1 MTKKYS
7 NATIEGKISI
17 ITPCYNGENYLHRF
31 LDSLLIQEYKNV
43 ELIFVNDGSTDKTE
57 EIFLLYK
64 EKFEQKGWNVIY
76 IKQANQGQA
85 AALNAGLKIFS
96 GEYLMWPDSDDILYP
111 EHLTKKVEL
120 MKNNPQAGIGFCWL
134 DQVTEENLTKVEKIL
149 KREHNNL
156 QDDFAG
162 DLILNRNILWPP
174 IGAIIRSSA
183 FFDVNPHR
191 EIYAGKAGQN
201 FQMFFP
207 VGAKYSVCY
216 LDESLGQY
224 LIRETSH
231 SRSQNDYQQRQFD
244 HEDTWVHTI
253 MRSPL
258 SDEQKTKAII
268 RSVNH
273 YEQLKMK
280 KMQIKQKIKP
290 RKVKI
295 FGFIPLLKI
304 CFEEN
309 KTIVKLFDFIPI
321 LSIR

>member
-1 MTKKYS
+1 
-7 NATIEGKISI
+7 
-17 ITPCYNGENYLHRF
+17 
-31 LDSLLIQEYKNV
+31 
-43 ELIFVNDGSTDKTE
+43 
-57 EIFLLYK
+57 
-64 EKFEQKGWNVIY
+64 
-76 IKQANQGQA
+76 
-85 AALNAGLKIFS
+85 
-96 GEYLMWPDSDDILYP
+96 
-111 EHLTKKVEL
+111 
-120 MKNNPQAGIGFCWL
+120 
-134 DQVTEENLTKVEKIL
+134 
-149 KREHNNL
+149 
-156 QDDFAG
+156 
-162 DLILNRNILWPP
+162 
-174 IGAIIRSSA
+174 
-183 FFDVNPHR
+183 
-191 EIYAGKAGQN
+191 
-201 FQMFFP
+201 MFFP